1 MLQRSRKETVKS
13 RERLTLWKRQHYGFR
28 GSRSGEGVEFLPED
42 EVRAIQKEYM
52 KISERLCGE
61 SWRNDEYRQ
70 ELLLAAEGIC
80 VMAELSAKL
89 AGYELERVSSTEEWL
104 CKYRQKWLEKN
115 KASELYRI
123 EEMFLYYEQE
133 VCLAV

>member
-1 MLQRSRKETVKS
+1 M
-13 RERLTLWKRQHYGFR
+13 
-28 GSRSGEGVEFLPED
+28 EFLPED

-115 KASELYRI
+115 KASEVYRI